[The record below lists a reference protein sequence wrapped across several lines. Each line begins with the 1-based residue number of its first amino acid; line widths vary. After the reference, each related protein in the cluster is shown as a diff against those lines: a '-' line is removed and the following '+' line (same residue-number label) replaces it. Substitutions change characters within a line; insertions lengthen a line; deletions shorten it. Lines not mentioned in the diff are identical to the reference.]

1 MTHVVVIA
9 VRAVLVT
16 FLVVHHVFPERFLAF
31 LAHEGH
37 LVRLPQPMVLAF
49 SMTFGAIEPLLATW
63 SSNGNLSVQNMFAGV
78 ERSVDLVDDG
88 IAGLISCHA
97 RSCEHY
103 DELHGRKS

>member
-16 FLVVHHVFPERFLAF
+16 FLVVHHIFPERFLAF

-37 LVRLPQPMVLAF
+37 FVRLPQPMVLIF
-49 SMTFGAIEPLLATW
+49 SMALGAIEPLLATW
-63 SSNGNLSVQNMFAGV
+63 SSNGNLSIQDMFAGV

-88 IAGLISCHA
+88 TAGLISSHA
-97 RSCEHY
+97 QVLRA
-103 DELHGRKS
+103 LR